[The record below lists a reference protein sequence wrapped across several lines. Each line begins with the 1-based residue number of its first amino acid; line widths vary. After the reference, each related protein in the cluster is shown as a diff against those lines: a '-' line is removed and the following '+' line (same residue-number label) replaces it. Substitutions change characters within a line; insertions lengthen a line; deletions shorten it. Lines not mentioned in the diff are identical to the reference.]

1 MYFSDNPPIIHVSL
15 DGYRADYYKRML
27 NPNLQFVMD
36 TGVRAEYMRSQYP
49 TLTFP
54 NHYTIMTVSSLA
66 WPDPLPLR
74 VLSLARS
81 TGTYT
86 TSDNTLR
93 GRGSGH
99 ARLDCKWYCNTS
111 AVKHLQSN
119 TLIIHN
125 ASII

>member
-1 MYFSDNPPIIHVSL
+1 MCTYTQCTISIGICFNVNMCPQTYFSDNPPIIHVSL

-54 NHYTIMTVSSLA
+54 NHYTIMTVSGIC
-66 WPDPLPLR
+66 D
-74 VLSLARS
+74 
-81 TGTYT
+81 
-86 TSDNTLR
+86 
-93 GRGSGH
+93 
-99 ARLDCKWYCNTS
+99 TS
-111 AVKHLQSN
+111 AVKHLQSD

-125 ASII
+125 ASITLFTFTTSFLV